1 MNNELIM
8 SIIVGLSFSGMI
20 VLWISG
26 LDYVKKNHPDDE
38 DENHEN
44 QE

>member
-20 VLWISG
+20 VLWMSG
-26 LDYVKKNHPDDE
+26 LDYMRNNQPDDE
-38 DENHEN
+38 DNKDEK
-44 QE
+44 Q